1 MTKSLLYLHF
11 RKHKCQNFF
20 RMEQDEVQEAKQPE
34 TTVQEPEAKEEEPQA
49 KVEQPEAK
57 VEEPKQHEVLVTGGK
72 L

>member
-11 RKHKCQNFF
+11 RKHKCENFF

-34 TTVQEPEAKEEEPQA
+34 AKVEQHGAKVEPEAKEEE
-49 KVEQPEAK
+49 PEAK